1 VRRGTVK
8 VKETKS
14 HQGREGESCG
24 NGEKAIGRLSKSEV
38 RNSEREGDTKS
49 AGKEKES
56 RGVEE

>member
-1 VRRGTVK
+1 MK